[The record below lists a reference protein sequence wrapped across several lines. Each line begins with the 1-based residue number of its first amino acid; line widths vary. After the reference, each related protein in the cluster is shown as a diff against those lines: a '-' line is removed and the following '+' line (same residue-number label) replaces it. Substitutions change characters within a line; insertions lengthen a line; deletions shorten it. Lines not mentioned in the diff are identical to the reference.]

1 MLAPMRRAPEPVMIA
16 GMHRVLVVDDHGGF
30 RRYARVFLGESGL
43 DVVGEAADGATAIA
57 ESRRLRPSVVLL
69 DVQRPDIDGFEVA
82 RRLLAEPDGPAI
94 ILISTRDAADYGDR
108 IRTSGARGFV
118 TKSRLTA
125 AAILEL
131 VG

>member
-1 MLAPMRRAPEPVMIA
+1 MIDR
-16 GMHRVLVVDDHGGF
+16 MHTVLVVDDHDGF
-30 RRYARVFLGESGL
+30 RRYARVFLGASGL
-43 DVVGEAADGATAIA
+43 DVVGEAADGASAIA

-69 DVQRPDIDGFEVA
+69 DVQLPDIDGFEVA

-108 IRTSGARGFV
+108 IRASGARGFV

-125 AAILEL
+125 SAVLEL

>member
-1 MLAPMRRAPEPVMIA
+1 MID
-16 GMHRVLVVDDHGGF
+16 GMHTVLVVDDHVGF
-30 RRYARVFLGESGL
+30 RRYARVFLDASGL
-43 DVVGEAADGATAIA
+43 DVIGEAPDGASAIA

-69 DVQRPDIDGFEVA
+69 DVQLPDIDGFEVA
-82 RRLLAEPDGPAI
+82 RRLLTEPDGPAI

-125 AAILEL
+125 SAVLEL
-131 VG
+131 IE